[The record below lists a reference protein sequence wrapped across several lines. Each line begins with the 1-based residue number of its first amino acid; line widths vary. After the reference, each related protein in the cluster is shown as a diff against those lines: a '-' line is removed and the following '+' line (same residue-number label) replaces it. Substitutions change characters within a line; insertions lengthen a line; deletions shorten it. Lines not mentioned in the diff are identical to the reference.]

1 MKMKRLSVLLAV
13 VMLLGSLSVFA
24 LAENDDAEALTWTTG
39 NGYGSVVE
47 NKDGTATFTG
57 DAELNSDNSHC
68 GPYTKDGAT
77 AIADGDI
84 TDELDIMIDPLSM
97 EAGEKFALSVSI
109 NDAAGAYKTE
119 LVVNFFATG
128 SKSVAVAIGMAPEFK
143 ASLTEAGVYTL
154 KYRYYDNEG
163 KLFAEFAVEKDGEVV
178 AKAEAIDMKVNTA
191 DCGKRGY
198 IWFCDISVDGGLR
211 VGTPAVQDAPVLL
224 PGDWVTEGGYGSAEK
239 KSENLVIL
247 KGEAELNSD
256 NSHCGPVIKNP
267 GLLEDGTLV
276 DELYVYLDPA
286 ELEHAEK
293 FVLTAGLNNTS
304 DAYVD
309 EFAVMFQKSGEVIN
323 VTAGVAPGFTG
334 ALTEAGMYTLRYTFP
349 LANDAVLGCFTVLK
363 GDEEVAS
370 TWNVVMPTA
379 TPDNTKGRRY
389 LWFCDISVDGGLA
402 VYSDPNADYTA
413 VDAAIAKAEALKAE
427 DYEDFSAVTAAIK
440 AVVRG
445 KDASEQA
452 AVDAMAKAIEDA
464 IAALK
469 PVSTVSGDESSDAVS
484 DTSSA
489 GDEPSDTPSTGDAA
503 NVLLWGGL
511 LVLAMLGGVLVCRRA
526 KQ

>member
-1 MKMKRLSVLLAV
+1 M
-13 VMLLGSLSVFA
+13 
-24 LAENDDAEALTWTTG
+24 
-39 NGYGSVVE
+39 
-47 NKDGTATFTG
+47 
-57 DAELNSDNSHC
+57 
-68 GPYTKDGAT
+68 
-77 AIADGDI
+77 
-84 TDELDIMIDPLSM
+84 
-97 EAGEKFALSVSI
+97 
-109 NDAAGAYKTE
+109 
-119 LVVNFFATG
+119 
-128 SKSVAVAIGMAPEFK
+128 
-143 ASLTEAGVYTL
+143 
-154 KYRYYDNEG
+154 
-163 KLFAEFAVEKDGEVV
+163 
-178 AKAEAIDMKVNTA
+178 
-191 DCGKRGY
+191 
-198 IWFCDISVDGGLR
+198 
-211 VGTPAVQDAPVLL
+211 
-224 PGDWVTEGGYGSAEK
+224 
-239 KSENLVIL
+239 
-247 KGEAELNSD
+247 
-256 NSHCGPVIKNP
+256 
-267 GLLEDGTLV
+267 
-276 DELYVYLDPA
+276 
-286 ELEHAEK
+286 
-293 FVLTAGLNNTS
+293 
-304 DAYVD
+304 
-309 EFAVMFQKSGEVIN
+309 
-323 VTAGVAPGFTG
+323 
-334 ALTEAGMYTLRYTFP
+334 
-349 LANDAVLGCFTVLK
+349 LGCFTVLK

-370 TWNVVMPTA
+370 TGNVVMPTA

-427 DYEDFSAVTAAIK
+427 GYEDFSAVTAAIK

>member
-1 MKMKRLSVLLAV
+1 MCIR
-13 VMLLGSLSVFA
+13 
-24 LAENDDAEALTWTTG
+24 D
-39 NGYGSVVE
+39 
-47 NKDGTATFTG
+47 
-57 DAELNSDNSHC
+57 
-68 GPYTKDGAT
+68 
-77 AIADGDI
+77 
-84 TDELDIMIDPLSM
+84 
-97 EAGEKFALSVSI
+97 
-109 NDAAGAYKTE
+109 
-119 LVVNFFATG
+119 
-128 SKSVAVAIGMAPEFK
+128 
-143 ASLTEAGVYTL
+143 
-154 KYRYYDNEG
+154 R
-163 KLFAEFAVEKDGEVV
+163 LFAEFAVEKDGEVV

-334 ALTEAGMYTLRYTFP
+334 ALTEAGMYTLRYTFS

-370 TWNVVMPTA
+370 TGNVVMPTA